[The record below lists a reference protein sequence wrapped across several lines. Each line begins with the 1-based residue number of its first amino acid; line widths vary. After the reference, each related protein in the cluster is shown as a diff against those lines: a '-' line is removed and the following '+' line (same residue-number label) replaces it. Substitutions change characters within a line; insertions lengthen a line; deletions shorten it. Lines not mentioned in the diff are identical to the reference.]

1 MKLLG
6 IIGNY
11 KELSEDFKNCN
22 YLIKMSLQHQLDVL
36 RQKQI
41 EMNDSQKS
49 KRSVFRQLINS
60 NWSVMFM
67 LRLNVI
73 VTDNGE
79 LDVQYEN
86 ATVMSNDDVVLD
98 SVSYDILMNELEML
112 QEQNEFLES
121 ICDSTRLLLTK
132 LDKLP
137 KWLQKL
143 IEHFADK

>member
-1 MKLLG
+1 
-6 IIGNY
+6 
-11 KELSEDFKNCN
+11 
-22 YLIKMSLQHQLDVL
+22 
-36 RQKQI
+36 
-41 EMNDSQKS
+41 
-49 KRSVFRQLINS
+49 
-60 NWSVMFM
+60 MFM

-73 VTDNGE
+73 VTDNGD

-98 SVSYDILMNELEML
+98 STSYDILMNELEML
-112 QEQNEFLES
+112 KEQNEFLNS